1 MTKLKASSLKPTQG
15 YNWFTTDNQLQK
27 SAKMNY
33 KEILIFD
40 ISSEFGH
47 FRKYNTTTSPL
58 SYSIPTRTAVAG
70 ILGAILGM
78 VREVA
83 DGVYP
88 DGAIPVQEFF
98 SKSNSDI
105 ALQILKPV
113 KKENVAMNLINTKT
127 SFYDLTKAGRT
138 QIEFELVKNVKY
150 RIFFALNNNQLV
162 FNELVRRIKIKNH
175 HFSPYLGLAQFTATV
190 DFVDIRQA
198 EPLENRDEN
207 YIDIITAVNLS
218 KTISEQPVDF
228 DYSAMYSANNMPI
241 EMNRN
246 REVQEFSEVLI
257 EKNGLPVKAKVKEY
271 YKIENYGNILFL

>member
-1 MTKLKASSLKPTQG
+1 
-15 YNWFTTDNQLQK
+15 
-27 SAKMNY
+27 MNY

-78 VREVA
+78 EREVA

-88 DGAIPVQEFF
+88 ADAIPVQEFF
-98 SKSNSDI
+98 SKANSDI
-105 ALQILKPV
+105 AVQILNPV

-127 SFYDLTKAGRT
+127 SFYDLTRAGRT

-150 RIFFALNNNQLV
+150 RIFFALNNNQPV
-162 FNELVRRIKIKNH
+162 FSELAERIKTKSH

-190 DFVDIRQA
+190 DFVNIKQA
-198 EPLENRDEN
+198 ESMENKGEN
-207 YIDIITAVNLS
+207 FIEIITAVNLS
-218 KTISEQPVDF
+218 KTIGEQPVEF

-257 EKNGLPVKAKVKEY
+257 EKNGLPVKAKVKDY
-271 YKIENYGNILFL
+271 YRIENYGNILFL